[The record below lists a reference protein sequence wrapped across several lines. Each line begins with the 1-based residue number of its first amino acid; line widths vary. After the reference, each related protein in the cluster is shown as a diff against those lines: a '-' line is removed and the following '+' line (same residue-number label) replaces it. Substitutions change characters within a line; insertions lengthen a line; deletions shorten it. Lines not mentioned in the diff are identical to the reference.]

1 MVAEVGPE
9 LRLQYLNQPLGE
21 FLHIGVDVP
30 EVATRTAGIGAS
42 LPSAHTSANDRKPPI
57 VLKKSGLSSFA
68 VERTGTRRH
77 DGERRVGSDRCGRG
91 GNRKQLGKF
100 TEVLSGG
107 GEMELVAG
115 AAWPT

>member
-42 LPSAHTSANDRKPPI
+42 LPSAHTSANDRKPPNS
-57 VLKKSGLSSFA
+57 V
-68 VERTGTRRH
+68 VESRLA
-77 DGERRVGSDRCGRG
+77 D
-91 GNRKQLGKF
+91 
-100 TEVLSGG
+100 
-107 GEMELVAG
+107 
-115 AAWPT
+115 

>member
-1 MVAEVGPE
+1 MCFVEVC
-9 LRLQYLNQPLGE
+9 
-21 FLHIGVDVP
+21 
-30 EVATRTAGIGAS
+30 
-42 LPSAHTSANDRKPPI
+42 SARI

-68 VERTGTRRH
+68 VVRTGTRRH
-77 DGERRVGSDRCGRG
+77 GGERRVGSDRYGRR

-100 TEVLSGG
+100 AEVLSGG